1 MKPQELVL
9 ALRAMGLT
17 QKQIQKRT
25 GIPQPTISKIGRYGE
40 RDVMLRTYDALLA
53 AYEQQLKEGPVA
65 PGPGRGRPLSR
76 SAPVVTTAPGAA
88 PLPTPAASAPAP
100 APAPARAGSSSRR
113 RPAPASVVLRP
124 FPRGPLPWPAMHRD

>member
-76 SAPVVTTAPGAA
+76 SAPAETAVSESA
-88 PLPTPAASAPAP
+88 PVTPAPAS

>member
-76 SAPVVTTAPGAA
+76 SAPAATTAPGAA
-88 PLPTPAASAPAP
+88 PLPAPAASAPAS

>member
-76 SAPVVTTAPGAA
+76 SAPAATTAPGAA
-88 PLPTPAASAPAP
+88 PLPAPAASAAAP

>member
-76 SAPVVTTAPGAA
+76 SAPAETVASESAPA
-88 PLPTPAASAPAP
+88 TPASASAPAP
-100 APAPARAGSSSRR
+100 TPTPARSGSSSRR
-113 RPAPASVVLRP
+113 RPAAPVVLRP

>member
-25 GIPQPTISKIGRYGE
+25 GIPQPTISKIGRYGD
-40 RDVMLRTYDALLA
+40 RDVMLRTYDALRA

-76 SAPVVTTAPGAA
+76 SAPAETAVSEAA
-88 PLPTPAASAPAP
+88 PVTPAPAP
-100 APAPARAGSSSRR
+100 APAPARTGSSSRR

>member
-76 SAPVVTTAPGAA
+76 AAPAEPAISEPAPVT
-88 PLPTPAASAPAP
+88 PAP
-100 APAPARAGSSSRR
+100 APAPVAARTGSSSRR
-113 RPAPASVVLRP
+113 RPAPAPVVLRP

>member
-76 SAPVVTTAPGAA
+76 SAPAETAVSESA
-88 PLPTPAASAPAP
+88 PVASAPAP

>member
-76 SAPVVTTAPGAA
+76 SAPAVTTAPGAA
-88 PLPTPAASAPAP
+88 PLPAPAASAPAP

>member
-76 SAPVVTTAPGAA
+76 SAPAVTTAPGAA
-88 PLPTPAASAPAP
+88 PLPTPAASAP

>member
-25 GIPQPTISKIGRYGE
+25 GIPQPTISKIGRYGD

-53 AYEQQLKEGPVA
+53 AYEQQLKEGPVE
-65 PGPGRGRPLSR
+65 PRSGRGRPGSR
-76 SAPVVTTAPGAA
+76 PASVEARASAA
-88 PLPTPAASAPAP
+88 PTTQAPAPTPAP
-100 APAPARAGSSSRR
+100 APAGTSSRHR
-113 RPAPASVVLRP
+113 AAPAPVVLRP

>member
-76 SAPVVTTAPGAA
+76 VTPAEPAISEPAPVT
-88 PLPTPAASAPAP
+88 PAP
-100 APAPARAGSSSRR
+100 APAPVAARTGSSSRR
-113 RPAPASVVLRP
+113 RPAPAPVVLRP

>member
-76 SAPVVTTAPGAA
+76 AAPAEPAISESAPVT
-88 PLPTPAASAPAP
+88 PAP
-100 APAPARAGSSSRR
+100 APAPVAARAGSSSRR
-113 RPAPASVVLRP
+113 RPAPAPVVLRP

>member
-76 SAPVVTTAPGAA
+76 SAPVENAA
-88 PLPTPAASAPAP
+88 SESTPATPASASAPAP
-100 APAPARAGSSSRR
+100 TPARSGSSSRR
-113 RPAPASVVLRP
+113 RPAAPVVLRP

>member
-76 SAPVVTTAPGAA
+76 SAPAEN
-88 PLPTPAASAPAP
+88 AASESPPTTPPPASDRD
-100 APAPARAGSSSRR
+100 PAPARSGSSSRR
-113 RPAPASVVLRP
+113 RPAAPVVLRP

>member
-76 SAPVVTTAPGAA
+76 AMPAEPAISEPAPVT
-88 PLPTPAASAPAP
+88 PAP
-100 APAPARAGSSSRR
+100 APAPVAARTGSSSRR
-113 RPAPASVVLRP
+113 RPAPAPVVLRP

>member
-113 RPAPASVVLRP
+113 RPAPAPVVLRP

>member
-25 GIPQPTISKIGRYGE
+25 GIPQPTISKIGRYGD
-40 RDVMLRTYDALLA
+40 RDVMLRTYDALRA

-65 PGPGRGRPLSR
+65 PRAPRGRPSTR
-76 SAPVVTTAPGAA
+76 AAPAEPVAPGSAPAT
-88 PLPTPAASAPAP
+88 SAPAP
-100 APAPARAGSSSRR
+100 ASTPARAGASSRR
-113 RPAPASVVLRP
+113 RPALPPVVLRP

>member
-76 SAPVVTTAPGAA
+76 ATPAEPAISEPAPVT
-88 PLPTPAASAPAP
+88 PAP
-100 APAPARAGSSSRR
+100 APAPVAARTGSSSRR
-113 RPAPASVVLRP
+113 RPAPAPVVLRP

>member
-76 SAPVVTTAPGAA
+76 SAPAETAVSEAA
-88 PLPTPAASAPAP
+88 PVTPAPAP
-100 APAPARAGSSSRR
+100 APAPARTGSSSRR

>member
-76 SAPVVTTAPGAA
+76 SAPAETAVSESAPVTP
-88 PLPTPAASAPAP
+88 APAP